1 MAALAAHPKFSGQ
14 RVFVRKRFYII
25 FVAREDDGRLRK
37 IPIPLHYAYI
47 FVAAALVG
55 AFTITGMAGSY
66 SRMLLKTAS
75 YNQVRSQRESLRKE
89 YAQLEQVARQKDV
102 QAASLGSLASQVS
115 ALYGLGVHQTR
126 SSKLA
131 NAAVSA
137 PLTDAPG
144 VFGPQAYAKSLDQ
157 FTELR
162 TSALSGHM
170 DPGLSFGRHGFGD
183 SSGALS
189 GSLSGSLDGS
199 LSLAAAPSLWPVI
212 GRVTSSF
219 GERDDPFNG
228 EGAFHA
234 GIDIATAYGNA
245 VRSPA
250 DGIVQMA
257 GPASGYGREMVVDHG
272 QGITTVYGHLSGFAV
287 TAGQTVRRGQVIAYV
302 GSAGRSTG
310 PHLHYEVRIRNTPV
324 NPHKY
329 LRETMEQQV
338 AAGQAVAGAG
348 L

>member
-1 MAALAAHPKFSGQ
+1 VLVQ
-14 RVFVRKRFYII
+14 KRFYII

-37 IPIPLHYAYI
+37 VPIPLHYAYV

-66 SRMLLKTAS
+66 SRMLLKTANF
-75 YNQVRSQRESLRKE
+75 NQVRSQRESLRKD
-89 YAQLEQVARQKDV
+89 YAQLEQVAHQKDV

-115 ALYGLGVHQTR
+115 ALYGLRQSHTA
-126 SSKLA
+126 KLS
-131 NAAVSA
+131 AAATATA
-137 PLTDAPG
+137 PLDDTPG
-144 VFGPQAYAKSLDQ
+144 VFNQQAYAKSLDQ

-162 TSALSGHM
+162 ASAIAGH
-170 DPGLSFGRHGFGD
+170 PEPIFGYSRGDFGD
-183 SSGALS
+183 S
-189 GSLSGSLDGS
+189 GSLVGSMTPAD
-199 LSLAAAPSLWPVI
+199 APSLWPVI

-219 GERDDPFNG
+219 GEREDPFNG

-245 VRSPA
+245 VRAPA
-250 DGIVQMA
+250 DGYVTMA
-257 GPASGYGREMVVDHG
+257 GPASGYGREMILDHG

-287 TAGQTVRRGQVIAYV
+287 TAGQQVRRGQVIAYV

-338 AAGQAVAGAG
+338 ASGNLDGG
-348 L
+348 KGF